1 MLVAAL
7 LWRPKR
13 RWWPT
18 SLLLLF
24 PQMQIFYRGW
34 GRPGDTAFVA
44 EEEGRPIGIVWYR
57 FFTEASHGEGYV
69 DEDTPELVI
78 AVVREARGHGVGRA
92 LMTMIH
98 ERARSDG
105 VRRMSL
111 SSNLENPARRL
122 AESFG
127 YRELAEREG
136 DDRMLVELA

>member
-24 PQMQIFYRGW
+24 PQMQIFFRGW

-44 EEEGRPIGIVWYR
+44 EEEGRPVGIVWYR

-78 AVVREARGHGVGRA
+78 AVARDARGHGVGRA
-92 LMTMIH
+92 LMTAIH
-98 ERARSDG
+98 DRARGDG
-105 VRRMSL
+105 VRRLSL
-111 SSNLENPARRL
+111 SSDRENPARRL

-127 YRELAEREG
+127 YRELAEG
-136 DDRMLVELA
+136 DEYERMVVEL